1 MEHCVNPALALAEIT
16 RVARSG
22 YIESPT
28 WISEYFYGWDFHKW
42 VIHFQKGKFFFTKPR
57 RQKLLN
63 MHYIYRHS
71 ILLRIINCLLDCIF
85 GWHYL
90 RIIWNKSGEGIVY
103 KRLIFRNQ
111 YKYLRICKKT
121 VPIDLSDLVW
131 MKNVRI
137 REKLQRA
144 GTDLP
149 GKSANG

>member
-1 MEHCVNPALALAEIT
+1 MGHT
-16 RVARSG
+16 FS
-22 YIESPT
+22 
-28 WISEYFYGWDFHKW
+28 
-42 VIHFQKGKFFFTKPR
+42 KGKFFFTKPR